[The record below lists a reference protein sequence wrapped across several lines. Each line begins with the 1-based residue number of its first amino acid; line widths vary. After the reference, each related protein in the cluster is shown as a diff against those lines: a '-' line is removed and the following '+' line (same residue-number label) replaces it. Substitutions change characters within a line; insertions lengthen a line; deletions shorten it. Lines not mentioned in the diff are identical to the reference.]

1 MLPRDYLVS
10 EPIAINIQNRQH
22 IRSFYPFNSV
32 REAFSKSLRQVICA
46 LCFRTEPDS
55 CHPNSHFSF
64 QSLRFFLRFLSRP
77 FFIIL
82 THLIRS
88 ETPASPPR
96 PIPSSE
102 PNLITKF
109 TDELKQNQTTTQS
122 TKYKKKNTLYPC
134 FTERMKFN
142 SFLVE
147 YHSELIRRIKG
158 LIENGRVTL
167 RKVQVES

>member
-1 MLPRDYLVS
+1 MKNNIFWSEIYRVRIWRTGRHTPTKNSQKCPVGYLGFHKMLPRDYLVS

-32 REAFSKSLRQVICA
+32 RAAFSKSLRQVICA

-88 ETPASPPR
+88 EPPPPAPPSP
-96 PIPSSE
+96 
-102 PNLITKF
+102 
-109 TDELKQNQTTTQS
+109 
-122 TKYKKKNTLYPC
+122 
-134 FTERMKFN
+134 
-142 SFLVE
+142 FL
-147 YHSELIRRIKG
+147 R
-158 LIENGRVTL
+158 T
-167 RKVQVES
+167 